1 MVSVGGSSS
10 VGIVEHPS
18 ARKGVHM
25 KRYKTRFEELMVKL
39 FGWALWLSVNS

>member
-1 MVSVGGSSS
+1 
-10 VGIVEHPS
+10 
-18 ARKGVHM
+18 M